1 MNDVQ
6 WEAFIRSVVQKGK
19 KCNLKQI
26 CQEKQVG
33 LNTLYR
39 KVRKLR
45 EKNLELYDEFISLH
59 PYKPRDTQGID
70 FEQLMREAILTGI
83 SQNNM
88 EKKYNVSK
96 RTIQRKFAKIEQ
108 DNFYLYRIY
117 QLYIDATKNNQQLD
131 YRILEEVASEYVPQQ
146 IKSEYEKLEC
156 RRNQFIQSLKETE
169 NAQTRKHYQEE
180 IQRVTNQ
187 IEKIRAKGR

>member
-1 MNDVQ
+1 M
-6 WEAFIRSVVQKGK
+6 
-19 KCNLKQI
+19 

-39 KVRKLR
+39 KVGKLK
-45 EKNLELYDEFISLH
+45 EKDLELYDEFISLH
-59 PYKPRDTQGID
+59 PYKPRDIQGID

-96 RTIQRKFAKIEQ
+96 RTIQRRFAQIEQ
-108 DNFYLYRIY
+108 ENFNLYRIY
-117 QLYIDATKNNQQLD
+117 QLYVGAIKNNQQLH
-131 YRILEEVASEYVPQQ
+131 YKILDEVASEYVPQQ
-146 IKSEYEKLEC
+146 NKSEYEKLEC

-180 IQRVTNQ
+180 IQRITNQ
-187 IEKIRAKGR
+187 IEKIREKGR

>member
-1 MNDVQ
+1 MNDIQ
-6 WEAFIRSVVQKGK
+6 WKAFIRSIVNKGK
-19 KCNLKQI
+19 KCNLKQM

-39 KVRKLR
+39 KVGKLK
-45 EKNLELYDEFISLH
+45 EKDLELYDEFISLH
-59 PYKPRDTQGID
+59 PYKPRDIQGID

-96 RTIQRKFAKIEQ
+96 RTIQRRFAQIEQ
-108 DNFYLYRIY
+108 ENFNLYRIY
-117 QLYIDATKNNQQLD
+117 QLYVGAIKNNQQLH
-131 YRILEEVASEYVPQQ
+131 YKILDEVASEYVPQQ
-146 IKSEYEKLEC
+146 NKSEYEKLEC

-180 IQRVTNQ
+180 IQRITNQ
-187 IEKIRAKGR
+187 IEKIREKGR